1 MHLIPKSLSFRV
13 LVYVFATTFVMLML
27 LGGIIFSEITTFT
40 KSVSQERLLGQARQ
54 ISSFIEYDWRGRL
67 DVDLPSS
74 YREYYAGESN
84 HHQYGVMDSSGKILF
99 QSKDFLA
106 NKIKNTKD
114 KGPKHYFSFESDN
127 GKYFSG
133 LKYDYL
139 FEDKIYPVYVIEYE
153 EEFSAFIETLRG
165 NFIQNII
172 LLMLPL
178 LLLQGLLISLIFR
191 AAFKPVLKASKEVR
205 KIKYDNLSFRLNEDN
220 VHSELLPLIK
230 GVNNSLSRLEKSA
243 ETQKFFI
250 ANAAH
255 ELRTPLA
262 ILKARIASLKNEKEI
277 YVLNEDLRNI
287 NRLIS
292 QMLDISRMDSIQ
304 DIPKTQINI
313 NEVTQKACADIGPL
327 FVAQNRELSL
337 EQRNHD
343 LTINGNEDTLFR
355 AILNL
360 LENALKHTPND
371 TSVRVIIEGRR
382 LIIRDYGPPI
392 PDEHKIKLFERF
404 EKLPENTNTK
414 GSGLGLSIVKKA
426 AEIHNGTISIVSR
439 KDGNDFILDLG

>member
-1 MHLIPKSLSFRV
+1 MRLIPKSLGFRV
-13 LVYVFATTFVMLML
+13 LLYVFATTFVMLIL
-27 LGGIIFSEITTFT
+27 LGGIIFNEITTLT
-40 KSVSQERLLGQARQ
+40 KSVSQERLLAQARQ

-67 DVDLPSS
+67 AVDLPSS
-74 YREYYAGESN
+74 YEEYYADNKN
-84 HHQYGVMDSSGKILF
+84 HHQYGVTDLAGNIVF
-99 QSKDFLA
+99 QSKGFMAD
-106 NKIKNTKD
+106 KIKNTKD
-114 KGPKHYFSFESDN
+114 KGAKYYFSFESEN
-127 GKYFSG
+127 GKYFAA
-133 LKYDYL
+133 LKYDFL
-139 FEDKIYPVYVIEYE
+139 FEDQIYPVYVIEYE
-153 EEFSAFIETLRG
+153 EEFSQFIETLRG
-165 NFIQNII
+165 EFLENIVF
-172 LLMLPL
+172 LMLPL
-178 LLLQGLLISLIFR
+178 LLLQSLLISLIFR
-191 AAFKPVLKASKEVR
+191 AAFKPVLKASKEMR
-205 KIKYDNLSFRLNEDN
+205 KVKYDNLSFRLNEDN

-277 YVLNEDLRNI
+277 YLLNEDLRNI

-313 NEVTQKACADIGPL
+313 NEITQKACADIGAL
-327 FVAQNRELSL
+327 FIAQNRELSL
-337 EQRNHD
+337 EQKDHD
-343 LTINGNEDTLFR
+343 QMINGNEDTLFR

-360 LENALKHTPND
+360 LENALKHTPSD
-371 TSVRVIIEGRR
+371 TNVRVIIEGKKI
-382 LIIRDYGPPI
+382 IIRDYGKPI
-392 PDEHKIKLFERF
+392 PEEHKIKLFERF

-426 AEIHNGTISIVSR
+426 AEIHNGTIAIVSR
-439 KDGNDFILDLG
+439 KDGNDFVLDLT